1 MELRPVECLEQINV
15 DTLELIEIKSIIE
28 HYENIVRN
36 DKNTEY
42 TTKLQ
47 YYCTIYL
54 QKKYVNKTT
63 ILVSFELLDNQ
74 CNNYKLNII
83 MAPLSDVPYSVYFF
97 MNIVEN
103 WEGGVIHR
111 NAGHVKQFKVLG
123 QKTSL
128 AFQEYSP
135 SFPHEKYTCGFAGR
149 PGGPAF
155 YINTRCNIIN
165 HGPGSQGSK
174 TDADSCFGKIDVID
188 PDTNKLLERI
198 NQMKKKDKSGFV
210 EKEQEIKVM
219 RVTPLDI

>member
-1 MELRPVECLEQINV
+1 
-15 DTLELIEIKSIIE
+15 
-28 HYENIVRN
+28 
-36 DKNTEY
+36 
-42 TTKLQ
+42 
-47 YYCTIYL
+47 
-54 QKKYVNKTT
+54 
-63 ILVSFELLDNQ
+63 
-74 CNNYKLNII
+74 
-83 MAPLSDVPYSVYFF
+83 

-174 TDADSCFGKIDVID
+174 TDADSCFGKIDVTD

-219 RVTPLDI
+219 LWTFKMPIILKYELPSYLLYSCLMVRNNDLSFGL